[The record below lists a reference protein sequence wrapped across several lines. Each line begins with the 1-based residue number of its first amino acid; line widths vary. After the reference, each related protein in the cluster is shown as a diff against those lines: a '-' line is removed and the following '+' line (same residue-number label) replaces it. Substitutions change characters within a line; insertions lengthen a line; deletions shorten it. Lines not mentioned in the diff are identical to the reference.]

1 MFFIRYFTA
10 LDRPLA
16 PKMMV
21 LGLRIIALF
30 FIFAAL
36 GAMIAAA
43 IQGQW
48 FAFLAFSL
56 ALPVVVIASLT
67 VPEFFVAIIDLRRS
81 TDRTCFEMYKLRK
94 LNEAFAKGQQLPH
107 FDD

>member
-36 GAMIAAA
+36 GAMIAA
-43 IQGQW
+43 IMQGQW
-48 FAFLAFSL
+48 FVFLALLL
-56 ALPVVVIASLT
+56 ALPVIVITSLT
-67 VPEFFVAIIDLRRS
+67 VPEFFVAIIDLRRAS
-81 TDRTCFEMYKLRK
+81 DRTSFEIYKLRK